1 MSCPDQAGIVSAI
14 SGFISQNSGNILHL
28 EQHVDSE
35 EGAFFMR
42 VEWEVDGFA
51 IARSEIKNAFEPLA
65 SEFGMTWSLYFSDI
79 KPRVAIFVTKD
90 NHCIYD
96 LLSRYESGELPMEIP
111 LIISNRVDLKPAA
124 DRFKIPF
131 YHFPITKENK
141 AAQEA
146 EEIAL
151 LREHRV
157 DTVVLA
163 RYMQILSPQLVDAF
177 PSQIINIHHSFLPAF
192 PGARPYH
199 SAHARG
205 VKIIGATSH
214 YVTED
219 LDEGPII
226 AQDVVRV
233 SHRDSVKDFIRK
245 GKDLEQVV
253 LSRAVWSH
261 LRRRVLPYRN
271 RTIVFG

>member
-1 MSCPDQAGIVSAI
+1 M
-14 SGFISQNSGNILHL
+14 
-28 EQHVDSE
+28 
-35 EGAFFMR
+35 
-42 VEWEVDGFA
+42 
-51 IARSEIKNAFEPLA
+51 
-65 SEFGMTWSLYFSDI
+65 
-79 KPRVAIFVTKD
+79 
-90 NHCIYD
+90 
-96 LLSRYESGELPMEIP
+96 
-111 LIISNRVDLKPAA
+111 DLKPAA
-124 DRFKIPF
+124 DRFGIPF

-151 LREHRV
+151 LKEHRI

-163 RYMQILSPQLVDAF
+163 RYMQILSSQMVDAF

-214 YVTED
+214 YVTEE

-226 AQDVVRV
+226 AQDIVRV

-253 LSRAVWSH
+253 LSRAVWNH

-271 RTIVFG
+271 QTVVFG